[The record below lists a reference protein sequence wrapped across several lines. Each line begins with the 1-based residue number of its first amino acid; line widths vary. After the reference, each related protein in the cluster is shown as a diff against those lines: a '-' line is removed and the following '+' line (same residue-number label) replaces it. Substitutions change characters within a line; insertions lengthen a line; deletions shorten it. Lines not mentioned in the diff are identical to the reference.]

1 MSNIRLEVQW
11 SPVHPKKFIT
21 WGNEIFLYETC
32 TSKQAKAPSVP
43 ISSSTYAHLLATN
56 SYHHY
61 VKCVDIYPHVEPA
74 DMLLALGQA
83 NGKVVLTTFGPSAY
97 DALGLTGLELSPK
110 HARQCNAVAWNPI
123 DSNLLVSG
131 LDKYRSDYS
140 IQLWDTLKCPIH
152 TRSYYS
158 QISQNVKTGSIPS
171 ADNSARP
178 IIELCLS
185 EAIHS
190 LGIRDSQR
198 RPISYHQGRVWR
210 RCSAI
215 QRSPRGLI
223 CGQHNCYLG
232 YA

>member
-32 TSKQAKAPSVP
+32 TSKQAKAPSVL
-43 ISSSTYAHLLATN
+43 ISTSTYAHLLATN

-131 LDKYRSDYS
+131 L
-140 IQLWDTLKCPIH
+140 
-152 TRSYYS
+152 
-158 QISQNVKTGSIPS
+158 
-171 ADNSARP
+171 
-178 IIELCLS
+178 
-185 EAIHS
+185 
-190 LGIRDSQR
+190 
-198 RPISYHQGRVWR
+198 
-210 RCSAI
+210 
-215 QRSPRGLI
+215 
-223 CGQHNCYLG
+223 
-232 YA
+232 